1 MADMNS
7 ITITGRLTRDA
18 VVKTVGNNKTLL
30 TFDVANNIGFG
41 DYAKTNFYTV
51 NMWGEKGLKLV
62 QYLTKGVHVGVIGE
76 ESLNTWTGKDGTEH
90 MDRVITTMN
99 VTFLGGGRKS
109 DSGGR
114 GNEQSEEDDYPAF

>member
-1 MADMNS
+1 MADMNNL
-7 ITITGRLTRDA
+7 TVTGHLTRDA
-18 VVKTVGNNKTLL
+18 VIKTVGSGKTLL

-51 NMWGEKGLKLV
+51 NMWGEKGLKLA
-62 QYLTKGVHVGVIGE
+62 QYLKKGTHVGVIGE

-99 VTFLGGGRKS
+99 VTFLGGGKKS
-109 DSGGR
+109 DDGGH
-114 GNEQSEEDDYPAF
+114 GSEEQEDGEYPVF